1 MADKRPITTPAALA
15 ELTNSDSLIA
25 GASAVLSEQGS
36 SPATPSSGYGI
47 VYAKT
52 DGKLYFKNDAGS
64 ETDLT
69 AAGGGGTNPV
79 IREYTANDTW
89 TKPTASNFWG
99 ALVVCIGAGGGGGS
113 GRRGPT
119 GVIRSGGGA
128 GGGGAFVQRFMRA
141 ATLTSPTYSITIGA
155 GGNGGAAQTTDN
167 TSGNAGTNG
176 GQTSFGSLVIADKG
190 NAGQGGG
197 SSSGTAGA
205 GGQASLCT
213 PARGPYAIGGTQ
225 GGTGSTNGSTTQA
238 GFEAITNG
246 TGGPQGGSGGS
257 GLTSGN
263 TAVNGVAGTGVRN
276 ANTLINGGTQGTTAG
291 SRDGGNGTNNAAVY
305 LLMDINNATTNGVG
319 TCGGSGAGGNAA
331 GTVAGGNA
339 GTSGNCVGGSG
350 GGGSTNGANSGA
362 GAAGGNG
369 LCFVI
374 EYYGS

>member
-1 MADKRPITTPAALA
+1 MANKRPITTTGNLQEHPDA
-15 ELTNSDSLIA
+15 DQLIA
-25 GASAVLSEQGS
+25 GQGNILAEQASSLG
-36 SPATPSSGYGI
+36 TPSSGYGVI
-47 VYAKT
+47 YAKT
-52 DGKLYFKNDAGS
+52 DGKVYFKNDGGT
-64 ETDLT
+64 EYDLT
-69 AAGGGGTNPV
+69 TAGGGGTNPV

-99 ALVVCIGAGGGGGS
+99 ALVICIGAGGGGGS